1 MEFPNS
7 YKIEQSILWV
17 QWVDLNECV
26 FSVNLVCKEELN
38 RMLKVIGLQVK
49 VRWV

>member
-17 QWVDLNECV
+17 QWVDLNEYVSKFYLRIETLTHGQICFRTV
-26 FSVNLVCKEELN
+26 
-38 RMLKVIGLQVK
+38 
-49 VRWV
+49 